1 MIKNRFYSF
10 IRKEYMNI
18 ENPYY
23 VIPPAR
29 ERRITELIGNKEK

>member
-10 IRKEYMNI
+10 IRKEYMHI

-23 VIPPAR
+23 VVPPV
-29 ERRITELIGNKEK
+29 EENKELKFIVDSLD